1 GQGAAHVVFVASAAL
16 DVIVHLVLANIADPK
31 ILRGRVA
38 EIEARHAG
46 RRVHGVTLGQLHA
59 NVFALHDTEHVF
71 FHNMLGA
78 GRITGCRTN
87 ALVLLGNQGFV
98 VQFFIGRISPQVAS
112 YTGMH
117 AFRKPFGE
125 AVSQGLKHNAGVVI
139 ARIQEG
145 LVMFLDAN
153 APGNG
158 EHADVISH
166 TAGLGCNVV
175 GQTFVIHTLP
185 LLLLLT
191 QVAPRKQYF
200 RARFVGVDFD
210 VVVIHRIGRIK
221 RHHTTGSKPAAF
233 NNLAQHLLAFFIQ
246 LARRLAHHVIFQDAR
261 KFAEQAPRLEKRRP
275 VDKFGDFSQVVV
287 FKQAATNKLGL
298 GRCVIGPIN
307 GRPAGAG
314 VFQADQRRFF
324 AVGMT
329 RTYQFVFVFQL
340 GQPLVGLV
348 RHQCRRHPYRSAG
361 IRYVND
367 RALVVGRNLDRRV
380 YAASGSTAH
389 QQGD

>member
-1 GQGAAHVVFVASAAL
+1 MSRPCSIHVYQVTLMSHSWAISSRRSPGVRRRPPEGRPTISGWMRARALRRKSPNALRRAARPCTFSPLAQHAGQGAANVVFVAPAAL
-16 DVIVHLVLANIADPK
+16 NVIVHLVLANIADPK

-59 NVFALHDTEHVF
+59 NVFALHDTEHVL
-71 FHNMLGA
+71 FHDMLGA

-117 AFRKPFGE
+117 AFGKPFGE
-125 AVSQGLKHNAGVVI
+125 SVGQGLKHNAGVVV

-145 LVMFLDAN
+145 LVMLLDAN

-191 QVAPRKQYF
+191 QVAPREQYF
-200 RARFVGVDFD
+200 GARF
-210 VVVIHRIGRIK
+210 
-221 RHHTTGSKPAAF
+221 
-233 NNLAQHLLAFFIQ
+233 
-246 LARRLAHHVIFQDAR
+246 
-261 KFAEQAPRLEKRRP
+261 
-275 VDKFGDFSQVVV
+275 
-287 FKQAATNKLGL
+287 
-298 GRCVIGPIN
+298 
-307 GRPAGAG
+307 
-314 VFQADQRRFF
+314 
-324 AVGMT
+324 
-329 RTYQFVFVFQL
+329 
-340 GQPLVGLV
+340 
-348 RHQCRRHPYRSAG
+348 
-361 IRYVND
+361 
-367 RALVVGRNLDRRV
+367 
-380 YAASGSTAH
+380 
-389 QQGD
+389 